1 MQNFYFIENQKGSM
15 KLTAGAKKK
24 GVFWDNPTRII
35 VGSFALMI
43 IVGTFLLTLP
53 FSSKS
58 GTFTSPLDALFTAT
72 SANCVTGLVVFDTF
86 THWTLFGQLVIL
98 ALIQLGGLGL
108 VTLVTFFNIA
118 IGKKLS
124 FKRLQLAQES
134 VSSENAVDAKH
145 LVKMIMILTFSSELI
160 GAAFLCITFVP
171 DFGAEGI
178 YISIFLAISSYCN
191 AGFDILGRETPF
203 CSLTEYNSDPMVL
216 LPIAFLIIFGG
227 LGFLVWQNLYLYRK
241 TRRLLLHTKIVLI
254 TTLSLIVLGT
264 LLFLLLEWNN
274 PNSLKDMSFGDK
286 LLNSFFQSVTARTA
300 GYNSVDMESL
310 HGATKLLMIVL
321 MFIGTAPGSTGG
333 GIKVTTFVVLLMTIV
348 CVTRGAEETSIRG
361 KRISQST
368 VYKAMAIT
376 GIAGF
381 AVVLSTCIIFFSMN
395 EATHVSGID
404 ALFESVSA
412 FATVGLTAGV
422 SGVANTISKIALVL
436 TMFLGRVGPVSLAL
450 SLAMRSAKNK
460 HQVMPEGKILVG

>member
-1 MQNFYFIENQKGSM
+1 
-15 KLTAGAKKK
+15 
-24 GVFWDNPTRII
+24 
-35 VGSFALMI
+35 
-43 IVGTFLLTLP
+43 
-53 FSSKS
+53 
-58 GTFTSPLDALFTAT
+58 
-72 SANCVTGLVVFDTF
+72 
-86 THWTLFGQLVIL
+86 
-98 ALIQLGGLGL
+98 
-108 VTLVTFFNIA
+108 
-118 IGKKLS
+118 
-124 FKRLQLAQES
+124 
-134 VSSENAVDAKH
+134 
-145 LVKMIMILTFSSELI
+145 
-160 GAAFLCITFVP
+160 
-171 DFGAEGI
+171 
-178 YISIFLAISSYCN
+178 
-191 AGFDILGRETPF
+191 
-203 CSLTEYNSDPMVL
+203 
-216 LPIAFLIIFGG
+216 
-227 LGFLVWQNLYLYRK
+227 
-241 TRRLLLHTKIVLI
+241 
-254 TTLSLIVLGT
+254 
-264 LLFLLLEWNN
+264 
-274 PNSLKDMSFGDK
+274 MSFGDK

-395 EATHVSGID
+395 EATHISGID

-436 TMFLGRVGPVSLAL
+436 TMFLAVWVRFHSLCL
-450 SLAMRSAKNK
+450 WLCVPPKIK